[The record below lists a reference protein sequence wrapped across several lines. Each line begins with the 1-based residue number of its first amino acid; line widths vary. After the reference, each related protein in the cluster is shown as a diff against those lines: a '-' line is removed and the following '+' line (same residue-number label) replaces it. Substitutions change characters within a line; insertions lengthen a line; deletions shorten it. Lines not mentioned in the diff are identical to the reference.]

1 MSINSTTVVP
11 LSTEKKQTGEV
22 EAKKAEISVPSKKTQ
37 VPVRLRKKSTAGAR
51 ATSIDLWEEFDDTFT
66 RFRKDFEDLLFPAD
80 WSKTFSFVP
89 DVRVPAVDLKDGEK
103 EFVLQAEM
111 PGFKKGDIEIDVQ
124 DNAIE
129 ITGTAGWKYD
139 ERGHLY
145 ICKERACKT
154 FYRRIELPEDI
165 KIDEVKAD
173 LNDGVLEVTLPKKTP
188 KPRRK
193 VTLR

>member
-1 MSINSTTVVP
+1 M
-11 LSTEKKQTGEV
+11 STEKKRPEEV
-22 EAKKAEISVPSKKTQ
+22 EAKKAEISVPSKKT
-37 VPVRLRKKSTAGAR
+37 PVTIRVRKKSTAGAP
-51 ATSIDLWEEFDDTFT
+51 TTPIDLWEEFDDTFT

-80 WSKTFSFVP
+80 WTETFSFVP

-103 EFVLQAEM
+103 EYVLQAEM
-111 PGFKKGDIEIDVQ
+111 PGFKKGDIEIDVT

-139 ERGHLY
+139 EKGHLY

-154 FYRRIELPEDI
+154 FYRRIELPEEI
-165 KIDEVKAD
+165 KTNEVTAG
-173 LNDGVLEVTLPKKTP
+173 LSDGVLEVTLPKKTP

-193 VTLR
+193 ITLK